1 VRRWTVLGGDGMQ
14 ENEGPVDLL
23 RFVEA
28 VARRLPHIPRLAILD
43 AVEAEW
49 DRLCAAAEPYLEPLV
64 VPAAVW
70 RLRTGP
76 HADLA

>member
-1 VRRWTVLGGDGMQ
+1 MQ
-14 ENEGPVDLL
+14 ESEETVDLL
-23 RFVEA
+23 RFVEC
-28 VARRLPHIPRLAILD
+28 VAQRLPQIPRLAVLD

-49 DRLCAAAEPYLEPLV
+49 DRLCAAAEPFLRPLV

-76 HADLA
+76 HAERV